1 MIGIPAGQKSD
12 PEEVWQNNFNT
23 IRDNI
28 NEEIGKLL
36 VEDLYD
42 FYTEEVGIEK
52 VIKYLET
59 QDKIEESSFNSSMD
73 FGNFLLFTD
82 NKINYKNDINEREDF
97 LDEDDVDE
105 RFSKKIEHP
114 TQYNVDAIK
123 SNILKYFLNELVE
136 DIPTDSILRDEKD
149 VKDFIKMYEIKFL
162 HERLIPISEL
172 KGDGFQN

>member
-52 VIKYLET
+52 V
-59 QDKIEESSFNSSMD
+59 KIGRASCR
-73 FGNFLLFTD
+73 
-82 NKINYKNDINEREDF
+82 ER
-97 LDEDDVDE
+97 V
-105 RFSKKIEHP
+105 
-114 TQYNVDAIK
+114 
-123 SNILKYFLNELVE
+123 
-136 DIPTDSILRDEKD
+136 
-149 VKDFIKMYEIKFL
+149 
-162 HERLIPISEL
+162 
-172 KGDGFQN
+172 